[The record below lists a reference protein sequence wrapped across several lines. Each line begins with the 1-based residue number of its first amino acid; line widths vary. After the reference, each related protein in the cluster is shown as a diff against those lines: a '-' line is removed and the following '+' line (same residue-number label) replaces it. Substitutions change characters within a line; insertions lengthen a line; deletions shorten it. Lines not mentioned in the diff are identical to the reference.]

1 MPDPRRPFWKDSI
14 TLRVCLAVLWDGAAV
29 PSRGIGHMPRDNT
42 VRAALP
48 AFEVVLLGRLRGLSM
63 RVAKRDLAAAEAA
76 MTEIGVASLA
86 HRRIGELSGGQRQ
99 LVLIAQVLA
108 ADPAVRIAFGVE
120 VSVEAGPDGHPMVL
134 PLRAA
139 ATAAPG

>member
-1 MPDPRRPFWKDSI
+1 
-14 TLRVCLAVLWDGAAV
+14 
-29 PSRGIGHMPRDNT
+29 MPRDNT
-42 VRAALP
+42 VRAALS

-86 HRRIGELSGGQRQ
+86 HRRIGERSGGQRQ

-134 PLRAA
+134 PLRAV